1 MTTASGVAVVATQL
15 AQTDRRALSQAWYSA
30 LHLAR
35 AENAPRVG
43 TRAATPVTPT
53 APLARSVPPSA
64 PAPHAIA
71 ARSPERAVRAHRT
84 TSPMVERRGAPTDAM
99 RRVERAVT
107 AIARAARPRPSRTI
121 AIDGGRVT
129 LIVRVE
135 PGATRIVAL
144 CREPLRP
151 TVERALA
158 RARFA
163 LAVR

>member
-1 MTTASGVAVVATQL
+1 MTNASGVAVVATQL

-30 LHLAR
+30 LHLAH
-35 AENAPRVG
+35 AGNTPRTV
-43 TRAATPVTPT
+43 TRAA
-53 APLARSVPPSA
+53 A
-64 PAPHAIA
+64 PATPHGAPSHDVHA
-71 ARSPERAVRAHRT
+71 HSPEARTARLSPERAVRAQRA
-84 TSPMVERRGAPTDAM
+84 TSPLVERRGVPTDAM

-107 AIARAARPRPSRTI
+107 SIARSARPRPSRTI

-129 LIVRVE
+129 LLVRVD